1 MTNLLVAGVRFV
13 TLAVLEIQVLIKESN
28 DG

>member
-28 DG
+28 DR